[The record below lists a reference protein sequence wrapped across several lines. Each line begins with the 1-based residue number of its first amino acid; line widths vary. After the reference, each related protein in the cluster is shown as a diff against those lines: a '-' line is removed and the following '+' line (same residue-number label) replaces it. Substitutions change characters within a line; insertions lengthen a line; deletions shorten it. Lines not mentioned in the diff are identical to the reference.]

1 MKLKGQVALVTGGAQ
16 GIGKAICEELLK
28 EGAKIVVSDINID
41 AANSTVQ
48 ELIAKNG
55 EARLPDCRQA
65 SPDGQVIAVKTNVA
79 DYKSAE
85 EAIKAAI
92 DKFTKIDILV
102 NNAGITRDALIM
114 RMKEEDWDLVID
126 VDLKSVFNFI
136 KAASPIMMKQRF
148 GRIINI
154 ASIVGEMGNAGQAN
168 YSAAKGGII
177 ALTKTAARELAS
189 RGITVNA
196 IAPGFIDTDM
206 TKKLPEDVKSK
217 LIAQIPISRLGLP
230 EDIAKAIVFLSA
242 DASYIT
248 GQVIN
253 INGGMYM

>member
-16 GIGKAICEELLK
+16 GIGKAICEHLAS

-41 AANSTVQ
+41 AANITAQ
-48 ELIAKNG
+48 ELNSKNC
-55 EARLPDCRQA
+55 EA
-65 SPDGQVIAVKTNVA
+65 IAVKTNVA

-85 EAIKAAI
+85 ESIKTAI
-92 DKFTKIDILV
+92 DKFSRIDILV

-206 TKKLPEDVKSK
+206 TKRLPDDVKSK

-230 EDIAKAIVFLSA
+230 EDIAKAIIFLSA